1 MGFLDWLFGRKKK
14 KARKGSTAAPAAT
27 PAAMA
32 PDDDEEEDDE
42 NFSEATTFISRRLS
56 PVAQR
61 EIKNLRDMLA
71 QGVQLYD
78 WVGNCTADCNK
89 IVASGPFRVGD
100 GLTGQAPVPGRE
112 GCAQDN
118 CTCALAPHEG

>member
-14 KARKGSTAAPAAT
+14 SKQPKASAPVAQVAEAAIDD
-27 PAAMA
+27 
-32 PDDDEEEDDE
+32 DDDEDA
-42 NFSEATTFISRRLS
+42 SEATTFISRRLS

-71 QGVQLYD
+71 QGSQDYE
-78 WVGNCTADCNK
+78 WRGEACNSCK
-89 IVASGPFRVGD
+89 KFLTSGPFRVGD

-112 GCAQDN
+112 GCAGERCDCELVQS
-118 CTCALAPHEG
+118 GS